1 MTDQSGSPRLWVLF
15 EAALND
21 YERQTN
27 ITLEK
32 HALAEQ
38 LLHCYT
44 VESVTTFLQNQV
56 RACSGYQRIDRIMD
70 SLDGTVSVLYSL
82 SASFDN
88 LGSESARLK
97 VLMRC
102 SMHQTIFYSHFPL

>member
-56 RACSGYQRIDRIMD
+56 RACSGYQRIERNHGFARWDRI
-70 SLDGTVSVLYSL
+70 SSVLAFCQL
-82 SASFDN
+82 RQPR
-88 LGSESARLK
+88 LRIRTSESADEVFHASDNFL
-97 VLMRC
+97 
-102 SMHQTIFYSHFPL
+102 